1 MNSLLGRVKLP
12 TKPMVTQFGIE
23 NCSRSTGTPA
33 CALLLSVL
41 CSAHPGAA
49 KLPSIWIRT
58 KSSRKACTSRP
69 RCVK

>member
-23 NCSRSTGTPA
+23 NRSRSTGTPA

-41 CSAHPGAA
+41 CSTDPGVA
-49 KLPSIWIRT
+49 KLLSIWIRT
-58 KSSRKACTSRP
+58 SPPERP
-69 RCVK
+69 AQVAPGA